1 MILFVSIEKFA
12 NYLKLAN
19 IISVT
24 FKKGARTSKNN
35 YRPVSILPAFSKI
48 FEKFLQK
55 QLLVFCNDILPK
67 LLCGFRNDCGTQ
79 SCLLM
84 MLEFWKDVTDKSKAF
99 GGLLTDKSKA
109 FDCLCRDL
117 LIAKLHAYGLFIK
130 P

>member
-1 MILFVSIEKFA
+1 MISKEKFA
-12 NYLKLAN
+12 NYLKLAS

-24 FKKGARTSKNN
+24 FEKGPRTSKNN
-35 YRPVSILPAFSKI
+35 YRPVSILPAFSKN

-55 QLLVFCNDILPK
+55 QLLVFCKDILPN
-67 LLCGFRNDCGTQ
+67 LLCGFRKHYGTQ

-99 GGLLTDKSKA
+99 GALLTHKSKA
-109 FDCLCRDL
+109 FDYLCRDL